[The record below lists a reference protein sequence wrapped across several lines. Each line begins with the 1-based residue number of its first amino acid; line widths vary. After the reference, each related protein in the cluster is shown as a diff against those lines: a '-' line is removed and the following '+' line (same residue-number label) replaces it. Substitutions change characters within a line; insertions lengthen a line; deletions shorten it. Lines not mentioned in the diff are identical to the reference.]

1 MQSHTINDDC
11 FCLEYYK
18 EDYFD
23 YALTIGMSAEE
34 YWFGDPHLIYRYEA
48 KHINQQKLKEQDM
61 WLMGQYVVRALE
73 SSRLNVNGFIE
84 KSSQLVPYPTCPH
97 TDMFDNEQ
105 PLTEEQLELLASAR
119 AQLSA
124 RGLLRDT

>member
-1 MQSHTINDDC
+1 M
-11 FCLEYYK
+11 EYYK

-23 YALTIGMSAEE
+23 YALTIGMSSDE

-48 KHINQQKLKEQDM
+48 KHRNQQKLKEQEM
-61 WLMGQYVVRALE
+61 WLMGQYIVRALE

-84 KSSQLVPYPTCPH
+84 KSSQLIPYPACPH
-97 TDMFDNEQ
+97 TDMFESEQ
-105 PLTEEQLELLASAR
+105 PLTDEQVEMIESAR